1 MNSSRWM
8 FVWLHEASMI
18 SKCHSISITIHR
30 STLINLFDDRQA
42 HKRIR
47 TALIHTLINLT
58 SWSDQQQL
66 ITTNIPHR
74 CEGLKRVHWLILKPE
89 RMYIWSKDYFKL
101 KRIDKKTNYVAEVSI
116 QANWNRFANVLN
128 FTLTRDHEVLRR
140 KIRGSSISFIW
151 RCDIL
156 LLLFRAEA

>member
-8 FVWLHEASMI
+8 FTSMI

-30 STLINLFDDRQA
+30 STRINLFSDRQA

-47 TALIHTLINLT
+47 TTLVHTGTLSNLT
-58 SWSDQQQL
+58 SWSDQQHL
-66 ITTNIPHR
+66 ITANIAPSMR
-74 CEGLKRVHWLILKPE
+74 GNKRLHWLFWRSNECIFDQ
-89 RMYIWSKDYFKL
+89 KDYFKL
-101 KRIDKKTNYVAEVSI
+101 KRIDRKPNYVGENSI
-116 QANWNRFANVLN
+116 TSELKPLWVLN

-156 LLLFRAEA
+156 LLLLRAEA